1 MKIFEA
7 DYIVSGEIRH
17 EGLVYKH
24 NTQIVWVEGGDR
36 DYYVEI
42 LERGLNSD
50 LEDELESL
58 VIEEL
63 EKYKLKF
70 EK

>member
-36 DYYVEI
+36 DYYVE
-42 LERGLNSD
+42 RGLNSD
-50 LEDELESL
+50 LEYELESL